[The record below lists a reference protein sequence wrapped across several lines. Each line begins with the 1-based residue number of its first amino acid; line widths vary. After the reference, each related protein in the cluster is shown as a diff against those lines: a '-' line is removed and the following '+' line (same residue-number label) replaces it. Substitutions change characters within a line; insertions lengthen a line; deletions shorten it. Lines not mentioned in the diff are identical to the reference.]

1 MTPRRLRS
9 PLRMRSRQAGVT
21 LVEALVAFFV
31 MALGMLAA
39 VGTQMSLRLSNDVA
53 KQRSEA
59 VRLAQN
65 DLDVARSFVTMES
78 SAGLRSYQDIVP
90 TAESTPLPFL
100 GTNAS
105 YFFDRTVPQNTP
117 FPFRAITAQV
127 TWADRQGTTHPVRL
141 DTIVAGID
149 PALSGYLSLAPDGQ
163 PSAVLSRT
171 NSRLPP
177 WVRDLQD
184 GRSVFKPPGS
194 VTVAWIF
201 DNRSGVITS
210 RCAVPLDRT
219 TDDLT
224 AADLSACSTVPVA
237 GRLVA
242 GYVWFSLSSP
252 PSADVPAS
260 EAFAL
265 QPTFVFPATNTPTAE
280 CFDDSA
286 SVRGPLRIQ
295 YYCAVFPSAIGGT
308 WSGYLSMGPAT
319 YWRGDAAAF
328 QLCRYSADLDGSQ
341 SVSNR
346 EHPLDYVNVSENLL
360 NQNFLVVLRSQ
371 TCPVGSGVNRTVQ
384 HDPRPA

>member
-1 MTPRRLRS
+1 MMATRVRSVPRTRG
-9 PLRMRSRQAGVT
+9 RQAGVT

-39 VGTQMSLRLSNDVA
+39 VGTQLSLRLSNDVA

-90 TAESTPLPFL
+90 TAESTLLPFV

-105 YFFDRTVPQNTP
+105 YFFDRTVPQDTP
-117 FPFRAITAQV
+117 FPFRAVTAQV

-149 PALSGYLSLAPDGQ
+149 PALSGYLSLTPDGQ
-163 PSAVLSRT
+163 PSAVRSRT

-194 VTVAWIF
+194 GSVAWIF

-210 RCAVPLDRT
+210 RCEVPFDST
-219 TDDLT
+219 TESLT
-224 AADLSACSTVPVA
+224 AADLAACPIASIP

-252 PSADVPAS
+252 PNADVPS
-260 EAFAL
+260 SDAFAVR
-265 QPTFVFPATNTPTAE
+265 PVFTFSLTNTPTAE

-295 YYCAVFPSAIGGT
+295 YYCAVFPSVAGGT
-308 WSGYLSMGPAT
+308 WSGYLSMAPDT
-319 YWRGDAAAF
+319 YWRGDSAAF

-341 SVSNR
+341 SITNR

-371 TCPVGSGVNRTVQ
+371 ACPTGSGFNRTVQ

>member
-1 MTPRRLRS
+1 MMATKRRSHAPSRD
-9 PLRMRSRQAGVT
+9 RQAGVT

-90 TAESTPLPFL
+90 TAESTPLPFA

-105 YFFDRTVPQNTP
+105 YFFDRTVPLNTP

-149 PALSGYLSLAPDGQ
+149 PALSGYLSLTPDGQ
-163 PSAVLSRT
+163 PSAVRSRT

-194 VTVAWIF
+194 TTVAWIF

-210 RCAVPLDRT
+210 RCVVPTDRT
-219 TDDLT
+219 TESLT
-224 AADLSACSTVPVA
+224 AADLAACPIAPIA

-242 GYVWFSLSSP
+242 GYVWFSLASP
-252 PSADVPAS
+252 PNADVPSS
-260 EAFAL
+260 EAFPV
-265 QPTFVFPATNTPTAE
+265 QPSFTFASTNTPTAE

-286 SVRGPLRIQ
+286 AVRSPLRIE
-295 YYCAVFPSAIGGT
+295 YYCAVFPSVVGGP
-308 WSGYLSMGPAT
+308 WSGYLSMAPGT
-319 YWRGDAAAF
+319 YWRGEAAAF

-341 SVSNR
+341 SISNR
-346 EHPLDYVNVSENLL
+346 EHPLDYVNVTENLL
-360 NQNFLVVLRSQ
+360 NQNFLVILRSQ
-371 TCPVGSGVNRTVQ
+371 SCPVGPGANSTAQ
-384 HDPRPA
+384 HDPRPS

>member
-1 MTPRRLRS
+1 MDSTRLRTPTRPRGS
-9 PLRMRSRQAGVT
+9 QAGVT

-65 DLDVARSFVTMES
+65 DLDAARSFVKMETT
-78 SAGLRSYQDIVP
+78 AGVRSYQDIVP

-105 YFFDRTVPQNTP
+105 YFFDRTVPQDHP

-149 PALSGYLSLAPDGQ
+149 PALSGYLSLTPDGQ
-163 PSAVLSRT
+163 PSAVRSLT

-177 WVRDLQD
+177 WVRDLRD

-194 VTVAWIF
+194 GTVAWIF

-210 RCAVPLDRT
+210 RCEVPTEST
-219 TDDLT
+219 TESLT
-224 AADLSACSTVPVA
+224 AADLATCPTAPVP

-242 GYVWFSLSSP
+242 GYVWFSLASP
-252 PSADVPAS
+252 PNAEAPAS
-260 EAFAL
+260 DAFPVRPAF
-265 QPTFVFPATNTPTAE
+265 TFSTTNTPTAE
-280 CFDDSA
+280 CFDDS
-286 SVRGPLRIQ
+286 SLIRGPLRIQ
-295 YYCAVFPSAIGGT
+295 YYCAVYPSAAGAA
-308 WSGYLSMGPAT
+308 WSGYLSMAPGT
-319 YWRGDAAAF
+319 YWRGDAAAYR
-328 QLCRYSADLDGSQ
+328 LCRYSADLDGSQ
-341 SVSNR
+341 SISNR
-346 EHPLDYVNVSENLL
+346 EHPLDYVNVTENLL
-360 NQNFLVVLRSQ
+360 NQNFLVVLGSQ
-371 TCPVGSGVNRTVQ
+371 ACPASSALTSTVQ
-384 HDPRPA
+384 HDPRPT